1 MKVRIEMS
9 KVTVKFPKIKKV
21 DVAKSIIADAKSRN
35 LGVDD
40 ILHLVMQ
47 TLSFKRSLAR
57 VYLTHYDS
65 VEAKRS
71 YALIVLSDIKTI

>member
-1 MKVRIEMS
+1 MK
-9 KVTVKFPKIKKV
+9 KVTVKFAKVKKV
-21 DVAKSIIADAKSRN
+21 DVAKSIMADAKSRN
-35 LGVDD
+35 QSKDD
-40 ILHLVMQ
+40 IIHVIMQ

-57 VYLTHYDS
+57 VYLDHFDR

>member
-1 MKVRIEMS
+1 MS

-21 DVAKSIIADAKSRN
+21 DVCKSLIADAKSRDQTA
-35 LGVDD
+35 DD

-47 TLSFKRSLAR
+47 TLSFKRSLAK

-65 VEAKRS
+65 VQPKRTN
-71 YALIVLSDIKTI
+71 ALIVLSDIKTI